1 VSDNLSHR
9 EIFVLEIPHRA
20 SAFVYE
26 IEESQ
31 LAKNVAHIVPDVV
44 RDLGY
49 YREDLTLDEVKEVM
63 MVNLHS
69 VYFFRKEN
77 EIKEFI
83 NDYKGHQHIR
93 CSAVLE
99 NLLWDHEGIVKYGGE
114 SNLIET

>member
-1 VSDNLSHR
+1 MSLTNR
-9 EIFVLEIPHRA
+9 TIFVLEIPHRA

-26 IEESQ
+26 IEESK
-31 LAKNVAHIVPDVV
+31 LAENISHVLPDVV
-44 RDLGY
+44 RDFGY

-69 VYFFRKEN
+69 VHFFRKEK
-77 EIKEFI
+77 EVKEFI

-93 CSAVLE
+93 CAAVLE

-114 SNLIET
+114 SNLIES